1 MKSIYKL
8 TPWIL
13 LAAIIIVLVISFFMN
28 KSSGHIEGFESRIKL
43 ENYYD
48 NKIELT
54 KLHDN
59 IHFDEIN
66 GSLVFVNESSID
78 VLNRDGTTTMPENH
92 KDTMENLVE
101 PRKFTHNIQSNS
113 VCPTSV
119 SDAVPADIDLG
130 TWDNALSDA
139 ENKEKQRK
147 ICEGAGMCFNSEW
160 DGAWCVKPM
169 SGSGELKYTIFYS
182 AIGKHT
188 NIYIFGYTNTSDNDG
203 NTTQQVA
210 LIGSYAFAIDNG
222 NCTPE
227 GNGSG
232 TCNQK
237 SDSCSSGIG
246 YYDNTSETHKCCSC
260 TPEFAGE
267 DMTFTTE
274 EGKVEGLTP
283 VEQTT
288 KAGSTSG
295 NARITKYDTDIAL
308 ERIISNAVLFDKKM
322 GNLVLIDSH
331 ENDGN
336 ATEPTIINHKNENIK
351 NTEELTKAE
360 NLISLFTIHK
370 NMLILYSLYSNNV
383 NLTVVQ
389 LVNQAEGSPK
399 LELISSNH
407 YLIETPNSTSSTTS
421 SMGSSTTNTT
431 SNSSSSNPAQDMGD
445 TIYNRV
451 SRKIGDVI
459 EHELDKLLNP
469 DASTDDRY
477 ILKTQVVPPVC
488 PTCPNCVNNC
498 KEGGVCSDCGGNGGS
513 GTKTENGDSL
523 TDKKESSA
531 TSSSTGNPVSDVIG
545 ETGNVAEQTVGAAGD
560 LVTTTAT
567 ATGDLVKTTAG
578 TAVDVADSTVGGVA
592 RDLYSGTKGVA
603 GDVYGATKGV
613 AGDIY
618 GTATGIVGDLYGGAK
633 SLTSDVYGGIKSL
646 GPNGRGQLPSQVPQG
661 VTPSGSNIGVTQRT
675 AYTNTG
681 NQPSN
686 VYNYYG
692 ALPNKETRYVPL
704 TTDFSAFGR

>member
-1 MKSIYKL
+1 
-8 TPWIL
+8 
-13 LAAIIIVLVISFFMN
+13 MN

-92 KDTMENLVE
+92 KDTMENVVE
-101 PRKFTHNIQSNS
+101 PRNFTHNI
-113 VCPTSV
+113 
-119 SDAVPADIDLG
+119 
-130 TWDNALSDA
+130 DNP
-139 ENKEKQRK
+139 N
-147 ICEGAGMCFNSEW
+147 
-160 DGAWCVKPM
+160 M
-169 SGSGELKYTIFYS
+169 SGEKYTIFYS

-188 NIYIFGYTNTSDNDG
+188 NIYIFGYNYINPDPNNSTQEIP
-203 NTTQQVA
+203 TQQVA

-260 TPEFAGE
+260 TPEFAGQ
-267 DMTFTTE
+267 DVTFTTE
-274 EGKVEGLTP
+274 EGNIQIDQRFGLNGLMR
-283 VEQTT
+283 V
-288 KAGSTSG
+288 KKKDKMISTSG
-295 NARITKYDTDIAL
+295 NTRIVKYDTDIAL
-308 ERIISNAVLFDKKM
+308 ERIITNKILFDKKM

-370 NMLILYSLYSNNV
+370 NMLILYSIYSNNV
-383 NLTVVQ
+383 NLAVIQ
-389 LVNQAEGSPK
+389 LVRQQAHRLPS
-399 LELISSNH
+399 LELITSKH
-407 YLIETPNSTSSTTS
+407 YLIETPNPTSSTTS

-431 SNSSSSNPAQDMGD
+431 SNSSSSNPAKDMGD
-445 TIYNRV
+445 SIYNRV
-451 SRKIGDVI
+451 SSKIGDVI

-488 PTCPNCVNNC
+488 PTCPNCVGSC
-498 KEGGVCSDCGGNGGS
+498 KEGGVCSNCGGNGGS

-523 TDKKESSA
+523 TDKKESSTSSS

-613 AGDIY
+613 AGDVY

-633 SLTSDVYGGIKSL
+633 SLTGDVYGGIKSL

>member
-78 VLNRDGTTTMPENH
+78 VLNRDGTTTMSENH

-101 PRKFTHNIQSNS
+101 PRKFTHNIIEETSN
-113 VCPTSV
+113 
-119 SDAVPADIDLG
+119 
-130 TWDNALSDA
+130 
-139 ENKEKQRK
+139 EH
-147 ICEGAGMCFNSEW
+147 
-160 DGAWCVKPM
+160 
-169 SGSGELKYTIFYS
+169 KYTVFYS

-283 VEQTT
+283 VEQST

-407 YLIETPNSTSSTTS
+407 YLIETPNPTSSTTS
-421 SMGSSTTNTT
+421 SMGSSK
-431 SNSSSSNPAQDMGD
+431 SSSSNPAKDMGD
-445 TIYNRV
+445 SIYNRV
-451 SRKIGDVI
+451 SSKIGDVI

-498 KEGGVCSDCGGNGGS
+498 KEGGVCSNCGGNGGS

-523 TDKKESSA
+523 TDKKESSS
-531 TSSSTGNPVSDVIG
+531 TSSATGNPVSDVIG

-618 GTATGIVGDLYGGAK
+618 GTATGVVGDVYGTATGIVGDIYGGAK

-646 GPNGRGQLPSQVPQG
+646 GPNGRGQLPSQVSQG

>member
-28 KSSGHIEGFESRIKL
+28 KSSGHIEGFESRTKL

-66 GSLVFVNESSID
+66 GSLVFLNESGIN

-130 TWDNALSDA
+130 DWDNDLSNA
-139 ENKEKQRK
+139 ENKENQRK

-188 NIYIFGYTNTSDNDG
+188 NIYIFGYNYISNGDHVRNS
-203 NTTQQVA
+203 QEVA

-227 GNGSG
+227 GDGSG

-274 EGKVEGLTP
+274 VGKVEGLTP
-283 VEQTT
+283 IEQAT
-288 KAGSTSG
+288 KVGGTSG
-295 NARITKYDTDIAL
+295 NVRISKYDTDISL

-336 ATEPTIINHKNENIK
+336 ATEPTLINHKNENIK

-389 LVNQAEGSPK
+389 LVMQTEGYPE
-399 LELISSNH
+399 LELITSKH
-407 YLIETPNSTSSTTS
+407 YLIETPNSTSSTTNA
-421 SMGSSTTNTT
+421 MASSTTNDP

-451 SRKIGDVI
+451 SSKIGDVI

-498 KEGGVCSDCGGNGGS
+498 KEGGVCSNCGGNGGS

-523 TDKKESSA
+523 AAEKKES
-531 TSSSTGNPVSDVIG
+531 TSSNNPVSNVIG
-545 ETGNVAEQTVGAAGD
+545 ETGDVAEQTVGAAGD

-603 GDVYGATKGV
+603 GDVYGATTGV
-613 AGDIY
+613 
-618 GTATGIVGDLYGGAK
+618 VGDLYGGAK
-633 SLTSDVYGGIKSL
+633 SLTTDVYGGIKSL
-646 GPNGRGQLPSQVPQG
+646 GPDSVRGPGGQVSQG
-661 VTPSGSNIGVTQRT
+661 VTNTGSNIGVTQRT
-675 AYTNTG
+675 AYSNTG

-686 VYNYYG
+686 IYNYYG
-692 ALPNKETRYVPL
+692 ALPNKETRYVPI